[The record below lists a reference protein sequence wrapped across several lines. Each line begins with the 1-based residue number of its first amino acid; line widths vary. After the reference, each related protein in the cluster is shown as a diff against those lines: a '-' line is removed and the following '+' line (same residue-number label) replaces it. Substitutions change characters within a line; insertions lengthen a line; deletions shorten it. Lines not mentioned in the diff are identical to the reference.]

1 MARKVAIFAFNGE
14 EMCFVHSLMNALDM
28 KEKGYDVKLVIE
40 GSATR
45 LVKDADGEKR
55 PFTSLYE
62 KAKNAGLIDCVCRA
76 CASKM
81 ESLESAKQQDLPLC
95 DEMFG
100 HPSMARYMDDG
111 YEIIVV

>member
-1 MARKVAIFAFNGE
+1 MSRKVAVFAFNGE
-14 EMCFVHSLMNALDM
+14 EMCFVHAVMNALDM
-28 KEKGYDVKLVIE
+28 KKKGYDVKLIIE

-45 LVKDADGEKR
+45 LIKEAEEGTKS
-55 PFTSLYE
+55 FSGLYE
-62 KAKNAGLIDCVCRA
+62 QAKETGLIDCVCRA
-76 CASKM
+76 CSSKTG
-81 ESLESAKQQDLPLC
+81 SLESAKKQSLPLC